1 MMTAAKPYR
10 TERNAVAMAMVWLML
25 SVVASPLFQPAVLD
39 DVDVVM
45 GAEGSW
51 QGLEQPWSQY
61 ARTPTHNQT
70 VPDHGPDGGPGM
82 GSIDNVTSLATLEN
96 PVVNWQVFSDQT
108 ESDAYGS
115 VIGDFTQSISASETA
130 LERCGIGTL
139 FPVII
144 SSEIVDS
151 SRTSYL
157 NIVSGNDAKIAWR
170 VSLGTTETIRSTPI
184 IHDIDDDG
192 FPEIIV
198 TYDTQAAFN
207 IDVWSPRLTCTEA
220 NWQTSG
226 HSNELVWS
234 YSDAD
239 VRIGSPSPHWP
250 TANSDHLAVT
260 QPLLADL
267 ELDGNPEVV
276 VAVVDDPTNN
286 PLVKVN
292 AYSMTTSQPTEEAW
306 SVSLDRGTH
315 PSDPVWA
322 QLDGSTT
329 SVVLTTIDGDS
340 GNMWIWKIDGESGS
354 LDWERVGVQGTDSDS
369 DSPRLRLPG
378 PVIVQLDQDS
388 APEMILTVPTDA
400 NGRTSGSGARFI
412 GMELTSTTELFN
424 FRAQNGY
431 ADAQPLALDIDDDGI
446 DDRLCWVTWY
456 SEESFNF
463 NRKGMLGCTDVSDS
477 TPVTEWTR
485 DLQRGAGNDND
496 EIAASPPFW
505 LDIDGEG
512 TPEILV
518 GFGRRFWAFDG
529 DTGASADI
537 NNAWSTPLSMPHR
550 VWSAPAVADV
560 DGDGHVDVL
569 YGDTLVSNQGADLT
583 PALDDRGLSFNPAQA
598 DPGVTVTVTGQ
609 FANVGTSEAD
619 DDVDASI
626 LMNGVELKRERFTT
640 SEPIA
645 PSGEGGPLTFSA
657 EFVAELGVHEFE
669 LILDVNQNISE
680 QREDNNRATTSFT
693 VVEPY
698 LAELSGPLETPR
710 IPPGTSQP
718 VEIQLMATGSKPGE
732 WALSVSD
739 EQLPEGW
746 AFELANNEA
755 LTRELIP
762 NVPQS
767 ITFDATVPS
776 TALGDESG
784 MVSFLMALVSD
795 PTVNTTL
802 DVQLDVFR
810 TRGLDLSGSSGMNTS
825 VGQGRPGQIAKA
837 WFMVENLGNAPEST
851 TSITWTAPSWGGS
864 PSIHDASGQELFS
877 IALNPGESKALFAH
891 LNTPASVSYGS
902 TTQTTLTMCMG
913 SGEDALCESM
923 PFTFGAQKFAAEP
936 MHHRTLP
943 DATLTW
949 NIVGSAPV
957 SGSATWSMSAMGMLN
972 TNWQWSASGDFAI
985 NGTVLEAQGT
995 PGGTVSGAIVLNL
1008 PVDAVPKRHVF
1019 AETDAADNDASLNL
1033 SLHVLQVYRANV
1045 SLIEPVPTNPGEAL
1059 SLNVSEEHRFLLFLE
1074 NPGNGMDA
1082 FELTAQV
1089 STNDPL
1095 FTPEVSFTYYDPQK
1109 TLGALATGI
1118 GTVDVFLSPEIP
1130 ALTPFTITFAWTS
1143 LGGDEVV
1150 DQVAISVQAAPSH
1163 EWHVDTLNATSS
1175 SGVPGEV
1182 LSFGFN
1188 LTNLGN
1194 APDSLT
1200 LHPSLTVIAFGD
1212 DDSLWSADSVET
1224 ATVNVNE
1231 SVQVQ
1236 FSIEVPMTAWA
1247 ATSVNVTLS
1256 HIANA
1261 YSIGNTHLTVNVDAV
1276 SGWRLNLTNA
1286 DLEVDPAG
1294 ENLTFLLVH
1303 TGNAYEQPYF
1313 AKAGAGWNISL
1324 PDNAPQVAPYTTTT
1338 FDVHVQPP
1346 EAAIAGEVGVL
1357 RIRITGNDTSGLVV
1371 EEIPV
1376 RVGASPQID
1385 IDHRDE
1391 WNVNQEGGYPT
1402 AWVENKGNDIA
1413 MLTIDV
1419 DGLPEGWSTA
1429 QGTQMVLAPGEVAG
1443 IPLNLMPSADWN
1455 EQRFLITINVNHPL
1469 LGAIPHSIE
1478 VKHSHVVFSETP
1490 VIDAYVG
1497 SQQLVAYAATDRAN
1511 ITFGGSL
1518 ETTNTGQAIQFLQP
1532 TTTGEYVVS
1541 FDGDSTTGNVS
1552 VYVVARHYPDASI
1565 ECTFTRDV
1573 FENLG
1578 QVELSDTVASCEL
1591 TAGEDEELRAVLTIV
1606 TSTGERV
1613 NLDDDVFVIGRG
1625 RQETIN
1631 VSMTGWNPDPGMF
1644 DVVLSG
1650 YDQFGRILADK
1661 SMSVVARESGWNVGI
1676 AILTTDG
1683 DISIGI
1689 RRTGYELLVDAVCE
1703 LNVVSE
1709 GGWEAN
1715 YIVDVA
1721 YVGNNAPVI
1730 TIENPGILER
1740 DEKITATIHCNT
1752 PFDVDDNPDDDS
1764 KSSYYKTES
1773 ILAVSSNDIGW
1784 IVGVAA
1790 IVLAVSW
1797 LLGFI
1802 RPSSQT
1808 SSQKTTK
1815 AKDAPR
1821 TPQED
1826 GEEQSA
1832 SDASPEREEWVD
1844 DLSLQIEE
1852 VPEQVQE
1859 EAIEELIV
1867 EVESTSTVEV
1877 IESIEVVEEENVTA
1891 SGRLASL
1898 RDELGEAE
1906 GPTRE
1911 GSIEDRLKKFFG
1923 DGS

>member
-45 GAEGSW
+45 GTEGPW

-220 NWQTSG
+220 NWQISG

-354 LDWERVGVQGTDSDS
+354 LDWERVAVQGTDSDS

-923 PFTFGAQKFAAEP
+923 PFTFGAQKFVAEP

-1200 LHPSLTVIAFGD
+1200 LQPSLTVIAFGD

-1324 PDNAPQVAPYTTTT
+1324 PDDAPQVAPYTTTT

-1613 NLDDDVFVIGRG
+1613 DLDDDVFVIGRG

-1808 SSQKTTK
+1808 SSQKTTN

>member
-1 MMTAAKPYR
+1 MMTAAKPYH
-10 TERNAVAMAMVWLML
+10 TERNAVAFAMVWLML
-25 SVVASPLFQPAVLD
+25 SVVASPLFQPSVLSEINP
-39 DVDVVM
+39 VM
-45 GAEGSW
+45 KTDSTW

-70 VPDHGPDGGPGM
+70 VPDHSPDGGPGL
-82 GSIDNVTSLATLEN
+82 GSVDNVTSLATLEN
-96 PVVNWQVFSDQT
+96 PVVNWQVFGDQT

-115 VIGDFTQSISASETA
+115 VIGDFSQSIAASETA
-130 LERCGIGTL
+130 LERCGKGTL

-151 SRTSYL
+151 SRTSHL

-198 TYDTQAAFN
+198 AYDTQGAFN

-226 HSNELVWS
+226 HSNELLWS
-234 YSDAD
+234 YSDSD

-267 ELDGNPEVV
+267 ELDGKPEVV
-276 VAVVDDPTNN
+276 VAVVDDPNNN
-286 PLVKVN
+286 PLIKVN
-292 AYSMTTSQPTEEAW
+292 AYSMTTSQPTEEDW

-322 QLDGSTT
+322 QLDSSTT
-329 SVVLTTIDGDS
+329 SIVLTTIDGDS

-354 LDWERVGVQGTDSDS
+354 LDWERVAVQGTDSDS

-431 ADAQPLALDIDDDGI
+431 ADAQPLALDIDEDGI

-463 NRKGMLGCTDVSDS
+463 NRKGMLGCTDISDS

-505 LDIDGEG
+505 LNIDGDG
-512 TPEILV
+512 APEILV

-550 VWSAPAVADV
+550 VWSAPAIADV
-560 DGDGHVDVL
+560 DGDGHIDVL
-569 YGDTLVSNQGADLT
+569 YGDTLVSNQGPDLT
-583 PALDDRGLSFNPAQA
+583 PALDDRGISFNPAQA

-609 FANVGTSEAD
+609 FVNLGTTEAD
-619 DDVDASI
+619 DNVDAAI
-626 LMNGVELKRERFTT
+626 LMNGVELKRERFTA

-669 LILDVNQNISE
+669 LILDINQNISE
-680 QREDNNRATTSFT
+680 QREDNNRAVTSFT

-710 IPPGTSQP
+710 IPPGTTQP
-718 VEIQLMATGSKPGE
+718 VEIQLLATGSKSGD
-732 WALSVSD
+732 WALSVND
-739 EQLPEGW
+739 DQLPEGW
-746 AFELANNEA
+746 GFELDNNEV

-784 MVSFLMALVSD
+784 VVSFLMELVAD

-810 TRGLDLSGSSGMNTS
+810 TRGLDLSGSSGMNES
-825 VGQGRPGQIAKA
+825 LGQGRPGQTAKA

-864 PSIHDASGQELFS
+864 PSIHDAAGQELFS

-891 LNTPASVSYGS
+891 LDTPASESFGS
-902 TTQTTLTMCMG
+902 STQTTLTMCMG

-923 PFTFGAQKFAAEP
+923 PFTFSAQKFVAEP

-943 DATLTW
+943 DATLIW

-972 TNWQWSASGDFAI
+972 SNWQWSANGDFAI
-985 NGTVLEAQGT
+985 NGTMLEVQGT
-995 PGGTVSGAIVLNL
+995 PGGTVSGAIMLDL

-1019 AETDAADNDASLNL
+1019 AETDAVDNDASLNL

-1045 SLIEPVPTNPGEAL
+1045 SLIEPVPSNPGEAL

-1074 NPGNGMDA
+1074 NPGNGVDS

-1095 FTPEVSFTYYDPQK
+1095 FTPEVIFTYYDPQK

-1143 LGGDEVV
+1143 MGDDVVV
-1150 DQVAISVQAAPSH
+1150 DQVPVLVQAAPSH
-1163 EWHVDTLNATSS
+1163 EWQVVPLNSTSS
-1175 SGVPGEV
+1175 SGVPGEA
-1182 LSFGFN
+1182 LTFGFN

-1194 APDSLT
+1194 APDTLT
-1200 LHPSLTVIAFGD
+1200 LQPSLAIEAFGD
-1212 DDSLWSADSVET
+1212 DNALWSAELVQTSMVGINET
-1224 ATVNVNE
+1224 
-1231 SVQVQ
+1231 VQVN
-1236 FSIEVPMTAWA
+1236 FSIEVPTTAWA
-1247 ATSVNVTLS
+1247 TTSANITLA
-1256 HIANA
+1256 HVANA
-1261 YSIGNTHLTVNVDAV
+1261 YSIGYTHLTIDVDAV

-1294 ENLTFLLVH
+1294 ENLTFQLVH
-1303 TGNAYEQPYF
+1303 TGNAYEKPYF

-1324 PDNAPQVAPYTTTT
+1324 PENAAQVAPYTTTT
-1338 FDVHVQPP
+1338 FDVYVQPP
-1346 EAAIAGEVGVL
+1346 EVAIAGEVGVL

-1376 RVGASPQID
+1376 RVGASPEIS

-1391 WNVNQEGGYPT
+1391 WNVNQDGGYPT

-1419 DGLPEGWSTA
+1419 DGLPEGWSTS
-1429 QGTQMVLAPGEVAG
+1429 QGTQVVLAPGEVAG
-1443 IPLNLMPSADWN
+1443 VPLNLMPSTDWN

-1490 VIDAYVG
+1490 VIDAFVG
-1497 SQQLVAYAATDRAN
+1497 SQQLIDYAAPGAAN

-1518 ETTNTGQAIQFLQP
+1518 EITTTGQAIQFLQP
-1532 TTTGEYVVS
+1532 ATTGEFVLS
-1541 FDGDSTTGNVS
+1541 FDGDSGEGNVS
-1552 VYVVARHYPDASI
+1552 LYVVARQYPDASI
-1565 ECTFTRDV
+1565 ECNFVANAFD
-1573 FENLG
+1573 NLG
-1578 QVELSDTVASCEL
+1578 RIVLSETVATCILE
-1591 TAGEDEELRAVLTIV
+1591 AGITEELRAVVTLV
-1606 TSTGERV
+1606 TSKGERIE
-1613 NLDDDVFVIGRG
+1613 LDDDVFVVSPGG
-1625 RQETIN
+1625 METVN
-1631 VSMTGWNPDPGMF
+1631 VTAKNWDPHPGVF
-1644 DVVLSG
+1644 DVMLSG
-1650 YDQFGRILADK
+1650 HDQFGRTLADE
-1661 SMSVVARESGWNVGI
+1661 STSVVARESGWNVGI
-1676 AILTTDG
+1676 SSLTTDG
-1683 DISIGI
+1683 DITIGI
-1689 RRTGYELLVDAVCE
+1689 KRTGYELLTEAVCE
-1703 LNVVSE
+1703 LAVSAQ
-1709 GGWEAN
+1709 GGWETT
-1715 YIVDVA
+1715 YIVDIA
-1721 YVGNNAPVI
+1721 YADYAPVFF
-1730 TIENPGILER
+1730 IENPENIER
-1740 DEKITATIHCNT
+1740 DEKITATLQCSI
-1752 PFDVDDNPDDDS
+1752 PFDVDDDPDDDTM
-1764 KSSYYKTES
+1764 SSYYKAES
-1773 ILAVSSNDIGW
+1773 ILAVSSNEIGW

-1797 LLGFI
+1797 LLGII
-1802 RPSSQT
+1802 RPSGTASRPT
-1808 SSQKTTK
+1808 TNTK
-1815 AKDAPR
+1815 ANSH
-1821 TPQED
+1821 TPTED
-1826 GEEQSA
+1826 KEVNSTSEVISEHEEA
-1832 SDASPEREEWVD
+1832 FD
-1844 DLSLQIEE
+1844 DISLQIEE
-1852 VPEQVQE
+1852 
-1859 EAIEELIV
+1859 IEEPEHQDLAEETV
-1867 EVESTSTVEV
+1867 DESKTDSTVEV
-1877 IESIEVVEEENVTA
+1877 IESIEVFEEEDTTA

-1898 RDELGEAE
+1898 RDELGEVD
-1906 GPTRE
+1906 GPAKE